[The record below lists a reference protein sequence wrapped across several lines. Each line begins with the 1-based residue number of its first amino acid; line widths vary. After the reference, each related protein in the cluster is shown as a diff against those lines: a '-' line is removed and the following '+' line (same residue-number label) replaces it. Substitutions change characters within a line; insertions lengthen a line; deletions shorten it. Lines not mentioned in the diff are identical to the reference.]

1 MRIGMMLRS
10 LDERGGIGV
19 YTKNLLQELLSI
31 DDQNQYILFY
41 RNPANLGRFAQ
52 HSNVTEVV
60 VKAPNKALWDQVAI
74 PLSCWRQKVDV
85 VFHTKFTA
93 PLLAPCRAVMV
104 VHGADWFIPEQAR
117 FYHPL
122 DVGYTR
128 LFMPL
133 YFKKCDVVISVSQ
146 LTTDNFYS
154 ALNLPPDKIRTVYFG
169 PGRHFKRVTDKTRLY
184 EVTDRYHLPT
194 EFILTLTKR
203 GGDGRKNLGQIFKAY
218 AAYHQR
224 VEKPFKLVVGG
235 EDGYLFQTEYGLD
248 GNDYGRDVLFPGWIE
263 QRDLPAVYSLA
274 GLFLYPSNLEA
285 FPIPITEAMAC
296 GTPIVT
302 SNVNGLREIAGEAA
316 VLVDPDDTHEISA
329 AIYRALTDVDL
340 RITLSSKG
348 LERARQFNWDKCAKE
363 TLEIIQE
370 LDPGMK

>member
-169 PGRHFKRVTDKTRLY
+169 PGRHFKQVTDKTRLY

-316 VLVDPDDTHEISA
+316 VLVDPDATHEISA